1 MIENTNCEK
10 NRFVC
15 DKNVKT
21 KAMNIFNETFGYIY
35 IYVFRQNELK
45 QSKHASLHITVR

>member
-35 IYVFRQNELK
+35 MFSGKMN
-45 QSKHASLHITVR
+45 